1 MLVVQY
7 LVLAF
12 LFAVAHNV
20 IDLINSVLATLS
32 CDMHMPR
39 LTLIIVTLYMKHS

>member
-12 LFAVAHNV
+12 LFAATHNV
-20 IDLINSVLATLS
+20 IDLINSVLAILS